1 MKRRTAYIPMKSQV
15 RKNDRKLFTQADR
28 EWFARTHDASQVVR
42 GRVSRYVYRSTL
54 SRLIEDNDVP
64 AEIGIWLIK
73 DAEKTIRERYAH
85 RWDEVKGIDPALA
98 WRTLSVIFTVL
109 DNAAATP
116 PAASDEAEALRE
128 RIHARTQ
135 LVLDQCDC
143 FEMDPDPGDEFNVH
157 TTEDGENEFN
167 LVVVTQRAAEFV
179 AGAQAATPMT
189 LDELFGD
196 FVDAGGRQAAY
207 ESVRNMRRLGDLPK
221 FHATQPTYRIVN
233 RAEYEALSRG
243 QYVCSNLDCEGHGDG
258 EFAEMVTWKELV
270 GDGYIEDGKV
280 AIAYRDEEQQIT
292 RQLGRIQLFARP
304 SDMESLTRSMQH
316 RDFYGAFEVRS

>member
-1 MKRRTAYIPMKSQV
+1 
-15 RKNDRKLFTQADR
+15 
-28 EWFARTHDASQVVR
+28 
-42 GRVSRYVYRSTL
+42 VSRYVYRSVL
-54 SRLIEDNDVP
+54 SRLIEDYDVP
-64 AEIGIWLIK
+64 AELGTWLIM
-73 DAEKTIRERYAH
+73 DAEKTIHERYAP

-98 WRTLSVIFTVL
+98 WRILLVIFTVV
-109 DNAAATP
+109 DNAAAIA
-116 PAASDEAEALRE
+116 PASPDEAKALRE
-128 RIHARTQ
+128 WIQARTV

-143 FEMDPDPGDEFNVH
+143 FEMDPDPGYEFRVD
-157 TTEDGENEFN
+157 TTEDGENGFN
-167 LVVVTQRAAEFV
+167 LVGLTREAAAFV
-179 AGAQAATPMT
+179 AGEQAATPMT

-196 FVDAGGRQAAY
+196 FIDAGGRQAAY